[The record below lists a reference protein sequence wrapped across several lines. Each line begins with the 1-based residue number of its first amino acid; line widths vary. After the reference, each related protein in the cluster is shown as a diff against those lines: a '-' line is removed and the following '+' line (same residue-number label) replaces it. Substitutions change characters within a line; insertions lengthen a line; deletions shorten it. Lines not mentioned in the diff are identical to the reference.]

1 MGLGKGG
8 GPGLGKIKVK
18 RVKLAEPWGGV
29 GAGQREEFERGE
41 SGRGCLSQAWGPR
54 HQWPPRASGRTA
66 GLTGGDGEF
75 GPLDGLPHLLPVSQC
90 DQLHPAEVHRL
101 VLPAQV

>member
-1 MGLGKGG
+1 MGKGG

-18 RVKLAEPWGGV
+18 RVKLAEPWGG
-29 GAGQREEFERGE
+29 GQGEEFEKAE
-41 SGRGCLSQAWGPR
+41 SGRECLSQAWGPR
-54 HQWPPRASGRTA
+54 HQWLPRASGRTA

-75 GPLDGLPHLLPVSQC
+75 GPLDGLPHLLAVSQC

-101 VLPAQV
+101 VLPPQV